1 MSSKK
6 DNISITKRP
15 IICVN
20 LDYYDAPDEALLE
33 ELYNCVLEE
42 LADKNAILSISLYQR
57 FNYDGLMLVVFC
69 KNVRD
74 VVDCSLLDY
83 IKGDGQDGFGGG

>member
-6 DNISITKRP
+6 DNTPISKRP

-20 LDYYDAPDEALLE
+20 LEYYDAPDEALLE

-42 LADKNAILSISLYQR
+42 LKSKDAVLSISLYQR

-69 KNVRD
+69 M
-74 VVDCSLLDY
+74 
-83 IKGDGQDGFGGG
+83 